1 MHQLRLHHF
10 SCRRP
15 FCSLRNQNETN
26 VEKVNVFLNPTVF
39 IEPARQQCAAMVLD
53 MIELA
58 CVKYHVADRGDRTTV
73 QHVGSRT
80 RVSTFHM
87 ANNTFQ
93 TVTIIGFPESRIILS
108 QCAIYLATSA
118 KSNASYTAI
127 NKAQEIVKKTG
138 ELTIPIALRNAP
150 TKLMKELGYGNEY
163 KYSHDYKNNFSSQ
176 KFMPD
181 EIDGTK
187 FYEPGNNLREN
198 SQREYLKKRWK
209 EKYNY

>member
-1 MHQLRLHHF
+1 MKY
-10 SCRRP
+10 SGRP
-15 FCSLRNQNETN
+15 LAERS
-26 VEKVNVFLNPTVF
+26 TVGYQDE
-39 IEPARQQCAAMVLD
+39 IAARKD
-53 MIELA
+53 DLA
-58 CVKYHVADRGDRTTV
+58 CSTWLAAAFN
-73 QHVGSRT
+73 VGL
-80 RVSTFHM
+80 F
-87 ANNTFQ
+87 
-93 TVTIIGFPESRIILS
+93 
-108 QCAIYLATSA
+108 TSA

-127 NKAQEIVKKTG
+127 NQAQEIVKKTG

>member
-1 MHQLRLHHF
+1 
-10 SCRRP
+10 
-15 FCSLRNQNETN
+15 
-26 VEKVNVFLNPTVF
+26 
-39 IEPARQQCAAMVLD
+39 
-53 MIELA
+53 
-58 CVKYHVADRGDRTTV
+58 
-73 QHVGSRT
+73 
-80 RVSTFHM
+80 M

-138 ELTIPIALRNAP
+138 DLTIPFALRNAP

-163 KYSHDYKNNFSSQ
+163 KYSHDYQNNFSSQ

-198 SQREYLKKRWK
+198 SQREFIKNRWK